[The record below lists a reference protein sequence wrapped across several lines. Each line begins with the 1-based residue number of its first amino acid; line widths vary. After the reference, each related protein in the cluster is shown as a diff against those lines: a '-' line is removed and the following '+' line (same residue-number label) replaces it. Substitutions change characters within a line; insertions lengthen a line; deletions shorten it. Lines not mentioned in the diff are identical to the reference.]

1 MTDERLVQR
10 WGGTGLLDRVAT
22 KDVVVVAKRLDEAAG
37 RALTGANV
45 NAIEE
50 EVLRMRAEGLF
61 GGE

>member
-22 KDVVVVAKRLDEAAG
+22 KDVVAVAKRLDEAAG